1 MTLLLLACAGLS
13 DAERVRASGDA
24 PDFLTAM
31 DICPEADGACKMEAV
46 VRFAAWP
53 RCADVPHPWDDEC
66 RFRQAEAVE
75 RTDDGPAAFALC
87 HSTIYEVGCATH
99 VAGQQARR
107 TEAVTDAAERWERLA
122 PHTNERFA
130 FDYWRGFWRTHID
143 RGDAP
148 AIESCP
154 SRVCRDAGG
163 REIEATVH
171 TLAIPCGA
179 AREPPGWIPAGSVAS
194 KAAWDAAL
202 SRHCVGG

>member
-1 MTLLLLACAGLS
+1 MTLVLLACAGLS
-13 DAERVRASGDA
+13 DAERVRASA
-24 PDFLTAM
+24 AATEFPTAFGT
-31 DICPEADGACKMEAV
+31 CPKPAGACKMEAV
-46 VRFAAWP
+46 VRFAEWT

-66 RFRQAEAVE
+66 RFRHAEAVE

-87 HSTIYEVGCATH
+87 HSTVYEVGCATH

-107 TEAVTDAAERWERLA
+107 TETVIDAGERWARLA
-122 PHTNERFA
+122 THTDERFA

-148 AIESCP
+148 AIEACP

-171 TLAIPCGA
+171 TLAIPCA
-179 AREPPGWIPAGSVAS
+179 AERPTPGWIPEGSLAS
-194 KAAWDAAL
+194 EAAWDAAL
-202 SRHCVGG
+202 SRHCVEG